1 MFQKDVNMVSRL
13 RDAVSKAAR
22 LFSRTKEASD
32 EELEEILLAADVGAR
47 YTELILAARA
57 ASADNPQQ
65 ALKDEIVKLLS
76 IPRPEST
83 TDRPRIIM
91 VSGVN
96 GSGKTTTVAKL
107 AYLYKQKDKV
117 ICACADTYRD
127 AASEQLEVW
136 AQRAGV
142 EVVASQRGQDA
153 AAVVYDT
160 VLKALAK
167 QIDTVIID
175 TAGRL
180 HTRKDLM
187 EELKKIERV
196 ITKLKPT
203 GYLNILTIDANL
215 GQNSIQ
221 QAKVFTQTIA
231 INSLI
236 LTKFDG
242 TAKGGAIIP
251 ICNELKLPV
260 LYLGVGEGVED
271 LVSFEPQAFVEALF
285 A

>member
-1 MFQKDVNMVSRL
+1 MLSRL
-13 RDAVSKAAR
+13 RRAVVKVAD
-22 LFSRTKEASD
+22 LLSRTQGASLD
-32 EELEEILLAADVGAR
+32 TMREILIEADIGVT
-47 YTELILAARA
+47 YTDLILKAVAAAKNDR
-57 ASADNPQQ
+57 QQ
-65 ALKDEIVKLLS
+65 ALKDELIRLLS
-76 IPRPEST
+76 IPKPPEPT
-83 TDRPRIIM
+83 VPRIIM

-96 GSGKTTTVAKL
+96 GSGKTTTAAKL
-107 AYLYKQKDKV
+107 AYLYEKEARV

-127 AASEQLEVW
+127 AASEQLAVW

-142 EVVASQRGQDA
+142 EIVTSQKGQDA
-153 AAVVYDT
+153 AAVVFDT
-160 VLKALAK
+160 IARARA
-167 QIDTVIID
+167 QNIETVVID

-180 HTRKDLM
+180 HTRRDLM

-196 ITKLKPT
+196 ITKLKDT
-203 GYLNILTIDANL
+203 GPDLNILTIDANL

-221 QAKVFTQTIA
+221 QAKVFTATIG

-251 ICNELKLPV
+251 ICNELSLPV
-260 LYLGVGEGVED
+260 LYLGVGEGVDDILE
-271 LVSFEPQAFVEALF
+271 FEPHAFVEALF